1 MSSIA
6 YSLPRGSIAYSPT
19 SGIVSR
25 LPIRE
30 YEQGGLPA
38 YRHITLITN
47 ASGLG
52 KKNPATC
59 VD

>member
-30 YEQGGLPA
+30 YEQGGLPPSLPS
-38 YRHITLITN
+38 YQP
-47 ASGLG
+47 ASQGPSDNTAG
-52 KKNPATC
+52 ISEY
-59 VD
+59 